1 MHYLFEGDSVLP
13 VTGATI
19 AATQRQAL
27 FRLGGLAERFAGL
40 TRELM
45 ETRREILACSWT
57 YDGMAV
63 DLQRL
68 LPRHFLLD
76 LPFPR
81 LTHLCRYL
89 KAILVRAERARSNS
103 SRDASKAA
111 LVRPYQKALEQL
123 AAPLEESD
131 SAAAALQ
138 EFRWMVEEFRVSV
151 FAQELGTAQPISPK
165 RLKKKLDEV
174 GRM

>member
-1 MHYLFEGDSVLP
+1 
-13 VTGATI
+13 
-19 AATQRQAL
+19 
-27 FRLGGLAERFAGL
+27 
-40 TRELM
+40 
-45 ETRREILACSWT
+45 
-57 YDGMAV
+57 MAV

-68 LPRHFLLD
+68 LPRHFLLA

-111 LVRPYQKALEQL
+111 LVRPYQEALEQL
-123 AAPLEESD
+123 AGPLEEGD
-131 SAAAALQ
+131 SAAAALVH

-151 FAQELGTAQPISPK
+151 FAQELGTAQPVSPK

-174 GRM
+174 ERM